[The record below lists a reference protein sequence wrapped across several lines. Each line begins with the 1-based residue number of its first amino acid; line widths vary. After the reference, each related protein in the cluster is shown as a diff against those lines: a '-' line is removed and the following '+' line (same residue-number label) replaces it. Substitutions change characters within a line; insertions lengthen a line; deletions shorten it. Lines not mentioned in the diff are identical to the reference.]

1 MKAVIPKGAADLDG
15 KIQKGKKSLNDFTG
29 TWTLLALFLCW
40 KALCLSCV

>member
-29 TWTLLALFLCW
+29 TLLALFLCW